1 MIHPQG
7 TDISA
12 DLKSDSWT
20 VLAKMTKLKIA
31 NWEKATDRNSK
42 EGHADVA
49 KTRQRCPEETA
60 M

>member
-20 VLAKMTKLKIA
+20 VLAKTTKLKTA
-31 NWEKATDRNSK
+31 NWEKATEK
-42 EGHADVA
+42 
-49 KTRQRCPEETA
+49 Q
-60 M
+60 